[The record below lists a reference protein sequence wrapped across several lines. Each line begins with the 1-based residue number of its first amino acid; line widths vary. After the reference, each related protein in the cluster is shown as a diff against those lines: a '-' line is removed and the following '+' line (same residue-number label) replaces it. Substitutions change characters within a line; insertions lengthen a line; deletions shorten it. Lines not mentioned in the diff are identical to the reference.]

1 MLLMLLFLAFTN
13 SPALENVFFNAFPK
27 LRTSK
32 IAGRLEGAR
41 IVGLIILQNRKNG
54 KARKV
59 WESYHGNQKGGFSMD
74 TKDAIAARRSIRSF
88 KPDPVE
94 RRVVEELLEL
104 AVQAPSAKNDQ
115 PWRFVVTE
123 GQSKERLVETL
134 QQALEEVESQ
144 GQSTGSMRGSLQ
156 AMAEAPLVILVFN
169 RMSRRHLPQPYQ
181 YVKLLVD
188 TQSLGAVIQ
197 TFLLAAQDMGL
208 GTLWI
213 CDVLFGTGPV
223 QEFAGCT
230 DELVAAIALGVPAES
245 PQKRPRLAWQELTAW
260 ME

>member
-1 MLLMLLFLAFTN
+1 
-13 SPALENVFFNAFPK
+13 
-27 LRTSK
+27 
-32 IAGRLEGAR
+32 
-41 IVGLIILQNRKNG
+41 
-54 KARKV
+54 
-59 WESYHGNQKGGFSMD
+59 MD

-88 KPDPVE
+88 KPDPE

-123 GQSKERLVETL
+123 RQSKERLVETL
-134 QQALEEVESQ
+134 QQALEKWRARDSPREVC
-144 GQSTGSMRGSLQ
+144 GSLQ